1 VNLHPVSARL
11 IRSYAVIVRMG
22 YRAAIVAL
30 AGGLAMAAVGGWL
43 TGFLW
48 LFWFVVAN
56 IGAQRFA
63 GRLAKVWPIISAVI
77 LAAVV
82 LGLRA
87 VF

>member
-1 VNLHPVSARL
+1 
-11 IRSYAVIVRMG
+11 VIVGMR
-22 YRAAIVAL
+22 YRTAIVGL
-30 AGGLAMAAVGGWL
+30 TGGLALAAVGGWL

-48 LFWFVVAN
+48 LFWYVVAN
-56 IGAQRFA
+56 IGAQRLA
-63 GRLAKVWPIISAVI
+63 ARLAKFWPIISAVV